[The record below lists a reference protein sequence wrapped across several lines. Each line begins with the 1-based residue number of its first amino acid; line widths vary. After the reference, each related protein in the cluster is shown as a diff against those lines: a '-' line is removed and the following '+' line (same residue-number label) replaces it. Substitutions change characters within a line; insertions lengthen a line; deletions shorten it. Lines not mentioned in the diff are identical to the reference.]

1 MAVNRRAPI
10 PTCQQAKQHIR
21 QWDHMDRMKVAVRG
35 VRGGEGRG
43 LHLQVADFVGGDDDA
58 GETAGVLDDGDAVDL
73 LQAFVDDASATDVG
87 ESL

>member
-1 MAVNRRAPI
+1 M
-10 PTCQQAKQHIR
+10 
-21 QWDHMDRMKVAVRG
+21 
-35 VRGGEGRG
+35 
-43 LHLQVADFVGGDDDA
+43 ADFVGGDDDA